1 MKKLI
6 LIQNDYPS
14 TGKSTL
20 AHCCARYLNQYGAPH
35 QLLSLV
41 DDAGDDASGRVFDA
55 STLTADALLDRLD
68 ESPVTILEVATGMG
82 EFFEKLYQNEQ
93 LDMVFNEASVSL
105 SVVLPVTSEHDSFD
119 SVLEAAEVY
128 SDNAEYT
135 IAHLITSSYED
146 DDKVWDTSYAARV
159 MDMFEAV
166 ELYIPEIGMHLELEL
181 RSRHAC
187 LNDALMDPMAD
198 EHFGKDFTKWMGR
211 VMGQV
216 DGARQYLFGEAF
228 HPTTAPKQ
236 PASRKTRV
244 KTARAA

>member
-20 AHCCARYLNQYGAPH
+20 AHCCARYLSQYGAPH

-41 DDAGDDASGRVFDA
+41 EDAGADVTGRVFDA
-55 STLTADALLDRLD
+55 STLTTDSLLDRLD
-68 ESPVTILEVATGMG
+68 ESPVTILEIATGMG
-82 EFFEKLYQNEQ
+82 EFFEKLYQMEQ
-93 LDMVFNEASVSL
+93 LDLVFTEASVSL
-105 SVVLPVTSEHDSFD
+105 SVVIPVTSEHDSFD

-128 SDNAEYT
+128 SDHAEYT

-166 ELYIPEIGMHLELEL
+166 ELYIPEIGFQLEIEL
-181 RSRHAC
+181 RSQHAS
-187 LNDALMDPMAD
+187 LNEALLDPEAD
-198 EHFGKDFTKWMGR
+198 EHFGKDFTKWMNR

-216 DGARQYLFGEAF
+216 DSARQYLFGEAF
-228 HPTTAPKQ
+228 RPTTSPK
-236 PASRKTRV
+236 PVKRTRA
-244 KTARAA
+244 KARAL

>member
-20 AHCCARYLNQYGAPH
+20 AHCCSRYLNQYGAPH

-41 DDAGDDASGRVFDA
+41 DDAGEDRTGRVFDA
-55 STLTADALLDRLD
+55 TSLTVDNLLDRL
-68 ESPVTILEVATGMG
+68 EECPVTILEVATGMG

-93 LDMVFNEASVSL
+93 LDVVLNEASVSL
-105 SVVLPVTSEHDSFD
+105 SVVLPVTSDHDSFD

-128 SDNAEYT
+128 SDHAEYT

-166 ELYIPEIGMHLELEL
+166 ELYIPEIGMHLETEL
-181 RSRHAC
+181 RSRHAS
-187 LNDALMDPMAD
+187 LNDALLDPMAD

-216 DGARQYLFGEAF
+216 DSARQYLFGEAF
-228 HPTTAPKQ
+228 RPTTAPK
-236 PASRKTRV
+236 PTPTKKTRA
-244 KTARAA
+244 KAERAL

>member
-20 AHCCARYLNQYGAPH
+20 AHCCARYLQEYGAPH

-41 DDAGDDASGRVFDA
+41 DDAGNDTSGRVFDA
-55 STLTADALLDRLD
+55 STLTADSLLDKLD

-82 EFFEKLYQNEQ
+82 EFFQKLYQNEQ
-93 LDMVFNEASVSL
+93 LDLILSEASVSL
-105 SVVLPVTSEHDSFD
+105 SVVIPVTSEHDSFD

-166 ELYIPEIGMHLELEL
+166 ELYIPEIGMHLEMEL
-181 RSRHAC
+181 RAHHAS
-187 LNDALMDPMAD
+187 LDDALMDPQAD

-211 VMGQV
+211 VMGQL
-216 DGARQYLFGEAF
+216 DSARQYLFGEAF
-228 HPTTAPKQ
+228 RPTTAPK
-236 PASRKTRV
+236 PVKKTRA
-244 KTARAA
+244 KARAL

>member
-20 AHCCARYLNQYGAPH
+20 AHCCARYLSQYGASH
-35 QLLSLV
+35 QLISLV
-41 DDAGDDASGRVFDA
+41 EDAGTDTSGRIFDA
-55 STLTADALLDRLD
+55 NTLTPDSLLDRMED
-68 ESPVTILEVATGMG
+68 SPITILEIATGMG
-82 EFFEKLYQNEQ
+82 DFFEKLYQNEQ
-93 LDMVFNEASVSL
+93 LDLVFHEASISL
-105 SVVLPVTSEHDSFD
+105 SVVLPVTSEYDSFD

-166 ELYIPEIGMHLELEL
+166 ELYIPEIGFQLELEL
-181 RSRHAC
+181 RSQHAS
-187 LNDALMDPMAD
+187 LNEALMDPQAD
-198 EHFGKDFTKWMGR
+198 EHFGKDFTKWMSR

-216 DGARQYLFGEAF
+216 DSARQYLFGEAF
-228 HPTTAPKQ
+228 RPTTTPK
-236 PASRKTRV
+236 PVKRTRA
-244 KTARAA
+244 KAKSL

>member
-20 AHCCARYLNQYGAPH
+20 AHCCARYLTQHGAPH
-35 QLLSLV
+35 QLIHLV
-41 DDAGDDASGRVFDA
+41 EDAGNDTSRRIFDA
-55 STLTADALLDRLD
+55 TTLNADSLLDCLD
-68 ESPVTILEVATGMG
+68 ESPVTIMEVATGMG
-82 EFFEKLYQNEQ
+82 EFFEKLYQMEQ
-93 LDMVFNEASVSL
+93 LDLVFMEASVSL
-105 SVVLPVTSEHDSFD
+105 SVVIPVTSEHDSFD

-128 SDNAEYT
+128 SDHAEYT

-166 ELYIPEIGMHLELEL
+166 ELYIPEIGFQLEIEL
-181 RSRHAC
+181 RSQHAT
-187 LNDALMDPMAD
+187 LNEALMDPQAD
-198 EHFGKDFTKWMGR
+198 ENFGKDFTKWMGR

-216 DGARQYLFGEAF
+216 DSARQYLFGEAF
-228 HPTTAPKQ
+228 RPTTTPK
-236 PASRKTRV
+236 PVKRPRAKARV
-244 KTARAA
+244 L

>member
-20 AHCCARYLNQYGAPH
+20 AHCCARYLTQYGAAH

-41 DDAGDDASGRVFDA
+41 DDARDDTSGRVFDA
-55 STLTADALLDRLD
+55 STLTAESLLDCLD
-68 ESPVTILEVATGMG
+68 DSPITILEIATGMG
-82 EFFEKLYQNEQ
+82 EFFEKLYQNAQ
-93 LDMVFNEASVSL
+93 LDLVLHEASVTL

-119 SVLEAAEVY
+119 SVLDAAEVY

-159 MDMFEAV
+159 MDMFEAI
-166 ELYIPEIGMHLELEL
+166 ELYIPEIGFQLELEL
-181 RSRHAC
+181 RARHSR
-187 LNDALMDPMAD
+187 LDEALLDPQAD
-198 EHFGKDFTKWMGR
+198 EHYGKDFTKWMGR

-216 DGARQYLFGEAF
+216 DSARQYLFGESF
-228 HPTTAPKQ
+228 HPTTAPK
-236 PASRKTRV
+236 PVKKTRA
-244 KTARAA
+244 KARAV